1 MPTKLCQQRKNESK
15 LFEKFNHSA
24 LETDME
30 HFKVDKIYLQKM
42 ILKKKKSYIEEE
54 LSKNSSRWK
63 EFQKALKPHCL
74 KSNKARKSK
83 RSLKKGGKIQ
93 FEVLENIIFK
103 HFEKVLL

>member
-1 MPTKLCQQRKNESK
+1 MSATQKWSK

-30 HFKVDKIYLQKM
+30 NFKVDKIYLQKI

-54 LSKNSSRWK
+54 LNSSRWK